1 VSSVFLW
8 DLDDGGFAGVVLL
21 KKTLRPSTEA
31 SGSWDSIHVF
41 ETSERGRQAHYK
53 LTSTVMLNL
62 VAKSGGGETKSAPGN
77 VDLAGSLT
85 RQTEHDS
92 PLTDT
97 ASHISNIGRIIED
110 QEIKMRN
117 LLQEVYFGKTKDV
130 VYDLRSVDSLEKARK
145 QRELQK
151 ELAGLLRK

>member
-1 VSSVFLW
+1 MFGFLS
-8 DLDDGGFAGVVLL
+8 LAKLPFAIQEERDFPI
-21 KKTLRPSTEA
+21 TDA
-31 SGSWDSIHVF
+31 S
-41 ETSERGRQAHYK
+41 
-53 LTSTVMLNL
+53 
-62 VAKSGGGETKSAPGN
+62 
-77 VDLAGSLT
+77 
-85 RQTEHDS
+85 
-92 PLTDT
+92 
-97 ASHISNIGRIIED
+97 SHITNTGRFIED